1 MTTARFAVPTMLGCS
16 GEANTVVS
24 LRNNVSLHYGDVLD
38 YVGRCMVIYLRV
50 GVDGELGY

>member
-24 LRNNVSLHYGDVLD
+24 VRNNVSLHYGDVLD

-50 GVDGELGY
+50 GVDGELGC